1 MTLSIILTTV
11 LTTFATSPDLCA
23 DVYLDSAS
31 EPLTDAI
38 GQTFARFCQWAGPN
52 APLFNSDVC
61 CIYDAAGAA
70 CWLPDREGQ
79 CSAGS
84 KHYCE
89 HATVTSTGGV
99 VCYQSFP
106 SACEFGH
113 CQEPELSIT
122 PGPLADT
129 ICCENG
135 DCTEIEIASELW
147 DCFDGNGYVTWCEHG
162 IQNVDGSVDCFD

>member
-11 LTTFATSPDLCA
+11 LNTFATSPDLCA
-23 DVYLDSAS
+23 DVYLDSTG

-38 GQTFARFCQWAGPN
+38 GQTFARFCQWTGPDAPWFN
-52 APLFNSDVC
+52 ADVC
-61 CIYDAAGAA
+61 CIHDAAGAA
-70 CWLPDREGQ
+70 CWLPEREGQ

-84 KHYCE
+84 MHYCE

-113 CQEPELSIT
+113 CEEAGPSTTPEPLGDI
-122 PGPLADT
+122 
-129 ICCENG
+129 ICCEG
-135 DCTEIEIASELW
+135 DCTEVETAAQLG
-147 DCFDGNGYVTWCEHG
+147 DCIDNNGYLAWCEHG
-162 IQNVDGSVDCFD
+162 IQNVDGTVDCFD